1 MDSALDLVENTSV
14 LHTPRHEA
22 PSGVKAVRF
31 RRRRERN
38 WVGTTY
44 GVTSAPA
51 SNDEDDDPVA
61 WLIGRSKSAGNN
73 KLPPTIQPG
82 HSSSQPGTPSP
93 LARPAAAPTPGCVQ
107 GPASLLPS
115 DPRMP
120 SLVASPSQPSGVD
133 GRRASQCGAMLDI
146 RLQRAKSQHSPSTTA
161 TSPLPIGSTGPH
173 TGHGSL
179 SGVLHRPVSSS
190 ELPDWLLPS
199 VPPHR
204 SPGNSSATAA
214 AAAAGSP
221 PQGPGADALLPVLHM
236 PARFNRGVEP
246 HGSPCLFTSLSAS
259 HAQPAAALSPPP
271 DLVAARGSCPDSPG
285 RLSYSRCQALAAG
298 RLSSG
303 GGWEPGSRASSQG
316 LGLGLAK
323 SSEGMS
329 EEAVASYEQ
338 RKGYEGMLG
347 SSSADVG
354 VESFMDE
361 AVSSAVRSHLED
373 GEGCGGV
380 VGCVRLRPLQ
390 HLSPGPSQLP
400 SPGPGAS
407 RWHHAQVSTLLSRRA
422 GRQQQSVDEVNGAD
436 ACSQSQGAPSPGS
449 MAVGAAGVGCE
460 GWSRDL
466 GLLPPP
472 RSPGPPPDWLSV
484 AQAGGRVVEC
494 GADEDPLSPVADPSD
509 SSSSR
514 PEGQRRHHAMGV
526 AVAAAVGLS
535 RFRRVSQL
543 ARGDV
548 APSAASAGAAA
559 AQAAVR
565 EAEAKDSV
573 LQQLLALQDNVRA
586 GVAAT
591 AAAGSTVAGAHGSTA
606 PAGAA
611 WQQVGSLVPSPPHY
625 QASPSPGPAR
635 GRRRSVLWD
644 TAVPP
649 VNSPLTSSAPTCG
662 PSAGEGS
669 EASKGP
675 GFESSG
681 VQAGGGGMAAV
692 PHLDLAG
699 TGLTEPRPTA
709 GARPRR
715 TSLLM
720 TYHQEAEAAGGA
732 GPWAGAG
739 AVHVPIGSPLPS
751 KYYSETAALA
761 AAAGL
766 LAPVGGAA
774 ASTGL
779 TDATDAAQPSPAQPS
794 PAQPSPAQPSP
805 AQPSPAQPSPAQ
817 PSPAQPSPA
826 QPSPAQPSP
835 AQPSPAQPSPAQ
847 PSPAQPSPAQP
858 SPAQPSPAQPS
869 PAQPYSPTLHFL
881 LSYDAGR
888 FATAVAEGLGV
899 CRAVQHLG
907 LREACPFAS
916 IQQWPPACTDLLA
929 TNYPSLTQLSL
940 SCLTLPAPALHGLLS
955 HPQLSQRLRQLS
967 LDGVTLVQGD
977 STWEDT
983 MFEGS
988 QLEQLSLAGVFTLP
1002 CLAPLALYLVRFSLH
1017 LHGQTSL
1024 TAALATLRPPPQLRV
1039 LEFEGP
1045 DMQFDLVS
1053 RRSRCL

>member
-1 MDSALDLVENTSV
+1 MDSALDPGENTSV

-31 RRRRERN
+31 RRASLVTTLFTAQLPSAADIGKGKDDLNTHPPAGRRERN

-61 WLIGRSKSAGNN
+61 WLIGRSKSAGSN

-82 HSSSQPGTPSP
+82 HHSSQPGTPSP

-107 GPASLLPS
+107 GPASPLPS

-120 SLVASPSQPSGVD
+120 SLVASPSQPAGVD

-173 TGHGSL
+173 TGHDSL
-179 SGVLHRPVSSS
+179 SGVLNRPGSSS

-204 SPGNSSATAA
+204 SPGNSSATTAA
-214 AAAAGSP
+214 AAASSP
-221 PQGPGADALLPVLHM
+221 PQGPGVDALLPMLHM

-246 HGSPCLFTSLSAS
+246 HRSPCLFTSLSAS

-323 SSEGMS
+323 SSEGKS
-329 EEAVASYEQ
+329 EEAVAAWEQ

-380 VGCVRLRPLQ
+380 AGCVRLRPLQ
-390 HLSPGPSQLP
+390 HLSPGPGQLP

-436 ACSQSQGAPSPGS
+436 ACSQGQGAPSPGS
-449 MAVGAAGVGCE
+449 MAVGAAGAAGVGCE

-559 AQAAVR
+559 AQAAFQ

-606 PAGAA
+606 PAGAT
-611 WQQVGSLVPSPPHY
+611 WQQVGSLLPSPPAA
-625 QASPSPGPAR
+625 ASPSPGPAR

-662 PSAGEGS
+662 PSAWEGS

-692 PHLDLAG
+692 PPLDLAG
-699 TGLTEPRPTA
+699 TGLTEPRPAA

-732 GPWAGAG
+732 GAGAGPGAG

-779 TDATDAAQPSPAQPS
+779 TDATDAEME
-794 PAQPSPAQPSP
+794 
-805 AQPSPAQPSPAQ
+805 
-817 PSPAQPSPA
+817 
-826 QPSPAQPSP
+826 
-835 AQPSPAQPSPAQ
+835 
-847 PSPAQPSPAQP
+847 
-858 SPAQPSPAQPS
+858 
-869 PAQPYSPTLHFL
+869 L
-881 LSYDAGR
+881 LFAKKPLGR
-888 FATAVAEGLGV
+888 
-899 CRAVQHLG
+899 
-907 LREACPFAS
+907 S
-916 IQQWPPACTDLLA
+916 K
-929 TNYPSLTQLSL
+929 
-940 SCLTLPAPALHGLLS
+940 
-955 HPQLSQRLRQLS
+955 
-967 LDGVTLVQGD
+967 
-977 STWEDT
+977 
-983 MFEGS
+983 
-988 QLEQLSLAGVFTLP
+988 
-1002 CLAPLALYLVRFSLH
+1002 
-1017 LHGQTSL
+1017 
-1024 TAALATLRPPPQLRV
+1024 
-1039 LEFEGP
+1039 
-1045 DMQFDLVS
+1045 S
-1053 RRSRCL
+1053 RRRSALMT